1 MTTETLIVAGV
12 IVLLVVVTFIG
23 LLSRYRK
30 CASDE
35 ILVVFGKAGKKK
47 VVNEKTGKTEEVILP
62 SKIIH
67 GGGTFVMPVIQDW
80 AKMSLKPIQIQ
91 VMVEGVSSQMIKV
104 RIPVTLTTGIGTD
117 QVLMQ
122 NAASRFLTA
131 KTSEISDQIKDIL
144 IGEVRSLM
152 ATMTIE
158 EINADRI
165 KFIGKAKENI
175 ETELNKVGFS
185 IININNADIS
195 DDANYIKNLGQKAA
209 TKALAQ
215 AQADIAEEK
224 KKGDIQIAETNKQRE
239 IAVADA
245 EKERETTVA
254 QTKQE
259 QEVKVAEINQE
270 KAIRLAEAEKN
281 KQAGIAEQKA
291 EQEASIARAN
301 TQAESAKAE
310 AESQRIA
317 NVAKSASEAASKK
330 AAADA
335 EAEANVAKAKA
346 EADSK
351 KAEAEALK
359 QTRIAQAKQKQEADT
374 QKAINEQEA
383 ATAEYESQKRI
394 KAAEADKQAGVAE
407 QKATI
412 EVSKAKG
419 EAAQAQAEAE
429 KVAGTSKVEARM
441 AVAKTEQ
448 ERQIEVNEA
457 AAKAEE
463 AKLQAEMIVP
473 AQKQK
478 ERVTIEAEAIK
489 AKAVLEAEAEAAKIL
504 KEAEAKADATKL
516 QLEAEAEGTR
526 KKLLA
531 EAEGKR
537 ASLMAEADKV
547 QAIEMAPALAV
558 EKMIESGLTPQMVV
572 QYKTVDQLSG
582 IAEASAQMFEHVH
595 LGQVTVYGNENTAG
609 NFMAKTAENLNPAFD
624 LLRSIPFADTL
635 KSVLGKKEL
644 EEKKVE
650 TTEFEEVK

>member
-12 IVLLVVVTFIG
+12 IVLLVVLTFIG

-47 VVNEKTGKTEEVILP
+47 VVNEKTGKSEEVILP

-91 VMVEGVSSQMIKV
+91 VNVTGVSSQMIKV
-104 RIPVTLTTGIGTD
+104 TIPVTLTTGIGTT
-117 QVLMQ
+117 QTLMQ

-254 QTKQE
+254 QTRQE
-259 QEVKVAEINQE
+259 QEVRVAEINQE
-270 KAIRLAEAEKN
+270 KEIKLAEAEKN
-281 KQAGIAEQKA
+281 KQSGIANQKA
-291 EQEASIARAN
+291 EQAANIAKAN
-301 TQAESAKAE
+301 TAAESEKAKAE
-310 AESQRIA
+310 AE
-317 NVAKSASEAASKK
+317 
-330 AAADA
+330 
-335 EAEANVAKAKA
+335 
-346 EADSK
+346 
-351 KAEAEALK
+351 K
-359 QTRIAQAKQKQEADT
+359 QTRIAQAKQKQEAET

-383 ATAEYESQKRI
+383 AVAKYESDKRV
-394 KAAEADKQAGVAE
+394 KAAEADKIAGVAE
-407 QKATI
+407 QNATI

-419 EAAQAQAEAE
+419 EAEKAKAEAE
-429 KVAGTSKVEARM
+429 KVAGTSKVEAQM
-441 AVAKTEQ
+441 TIEKTKQ
-448 ERQIEVNEA
+448 EKQLEVNEA
-457 AAKAEE
+457 AALAME
-463 AKLQAEMIVP
+463 AKLHAETIVP
-473 AQKQK
+473 AQKEK
-478 ERVTIEAEAIK
+478 ERITIEAEAVK
-489 AKAVLEAEAEAAKIL
+489 QKAVLEAEAKAAEIL
-504 KEAEAKADATKL
+504 KEAEAKANATKL

-558 EKMIESGLTPQMVV
+558 QKMIESGLTPEMVV
-572 QYKTVDQLSG
+572 QYKTVDQLTG

-644 EEKKVE
+644 EEKKAE

>member
-1 MTTETLIVAGV
+1 MLEMLIIAGV
-12 IVLLVVVTFIG
+12 VILLAVLTIIG

-429 KVAGTSKVEARM
+429 KVAGTSKVEAKM

-457 AAKAEE
+457 SAKAEE

-478 ERVTIEAEAIK
+478 EKVTIEAEAIK

-558 EKMIESGLTPQMVV
+558 QKMIESGLTPEMVV
-572 QYKTVDQLSG
+572 QYKTVDQLTG

-644 EEKKVE
+644 EEKKAE

>member
-1 MTTETLIVAGV
+1 
-12 IVLLVVVTFIG
+12 
-23 LLSRYRK
+23 
-30 CASDE
+30 
-35 ILVVFGKAGKKK
+35 
-47 VVNEKTGKTEEVILP
+47 
-62 SKIIH
+62 
-67 GGGTFVMPVIQDW
+67 MPVIQDW

-346 EADSK
+346 EA
-351 KAEAEALK
+351 
-359 QTRIAQAKQKQEADT
+359 
-374 QKAINEQEA
+374 
-383 ATAEYESQKRI
+383 
-394 KAAEADKQAGVAE
+394 
-407 QKATI
+407 
-412 EVSKAKG
+412 
-419 EAAQAQAEAE
+419 
-429 KVAGTSKVEARM
+429 
-441 AVAKTEQ
+441 
-448 ERQIEVNEA
+448 
-457 AAKAEE
+457 
-463 AKLQAEMIVP
+463 
-473 AQKQK
+473 
-478 ERVTIEAEAIK
+478 
-489 AKAVLEAEAEAAKIL
+489 
-504 KEAEAKADATKL
+504 
-516 QLEAEAEGTR
+516 EAEGTR

-572 QYKTVDQLSG
+572 QYKTVDQLAG
-582 IAEASAQMFEHVH
+582 IAQASAQMFEHIH

-609 NFMAKTAENLNPAFD
+609 NFMAKTAENLNPALD
-624 LLRSIPFADTL
+624 LLRSIPFADTVKEMFGKQKLLSL
-635 KSVLGKKEL
+635 KK
-644 EEKKVE
+644 
-650 TTEFEEVK
+650 

>member
-558 EKMIESGLTPQMVV
+558 EKMIESGLTPEMVV
-572 QYKTVDQLSG
+572 QYKTVDQLTG

-635 KSVLGKKEL
+635 KSILGKKEL
-644 EEKKVE
+644 EEKKAE